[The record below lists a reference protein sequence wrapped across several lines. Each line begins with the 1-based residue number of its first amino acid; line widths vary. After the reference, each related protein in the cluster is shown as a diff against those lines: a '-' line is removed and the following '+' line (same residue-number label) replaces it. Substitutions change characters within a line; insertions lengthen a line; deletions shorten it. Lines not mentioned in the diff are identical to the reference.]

1 MNKYIAIAAL
11 SSVNACHMKDP
22 LFGLLKQAPGCPESS
37 ARKLTHHEAWMKL
50 FQVVNN
56 GFVKGWYQENTDVIS
71 D

>member
-22 LFGLLKQAPGCPESS
+22 LFGLLKQSPGCPESS

-50 FQVVNN
+50 F
-56 GFVKGWYQENTDVIS
+56 
-71 D
+71 